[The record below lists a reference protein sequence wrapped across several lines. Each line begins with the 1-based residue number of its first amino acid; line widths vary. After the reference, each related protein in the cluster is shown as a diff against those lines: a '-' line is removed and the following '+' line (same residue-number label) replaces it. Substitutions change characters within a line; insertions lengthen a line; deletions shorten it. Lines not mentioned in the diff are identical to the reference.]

1 MEENAGRVQEQRVSC
16 TGGQIGSPKEDELPP
31 FNFPIEDKSE
41 RIIKVIGVGGG
52 GGNAVQH
59 MWEVGVKNVNFV
71 VVNTDSQVLVP
82 NKVPNK
88 IQLGDG
94 LGAGGD
100 PEVGRKKAEES
111 IEDIKAM
118 LEGGTKM
125 VFVTATMGGGTGTGA
140 APVVA
145 RIAKERGL
153 LTIGVVTI
161 PFYFEHRRKIMKA
174 LKGVEELRKNVD
186 AMLIINNERLCD
198 IYCDTPISLKDAL
211 AMADNVLKNAVKGI
225 SELITIS
232 TEGSINLDFRD
243 VETTMRNG
251 GGAIM
256 AIGRASGEHR
266 VERAIADALDSPLL
280 HGNDISR
287 AKRILFNIDASD
299 DKPIMVPEL
308 QEIDDFFDRLDPNI
322 DVIWGTAIDD
332 SLGEDAKVII
342 LATDMEEKAAEETE
356 SAEPQEKGEE
366 YYDQLIKKLY
376 KPLAKKPETKPEK
389 KPEPQPET
397 SSDDAQPP
405 LIIEP
410 VKEEE
415 PVVRQEPAADA
426 EQPKTADS
434 VLTKLGK
441 WIGQKMTDMLEEPEG

>member
-1 MEENAGRVQEQRVSC
+1 
-16 TGGQIGSPKEDELPP
+16 
-31 FNFPIEDKSE
+31 
-41 RIIKVIGVGGG
+41 
-52 GGNAVQH
+52 
-59 MWEVGVKNVNFV
+59 
-71 VVNTDSQVLVP
+71 
-82 NKVPNK
+82 
-88 IQLGDG
+88 
-94 LGAGGD
+94 
-100 PEVGRKKAEES
+100 
-111 IEDIKAM
+111 
-118 LEGGTKM
+118 
-125 VFVTATMGGGTGTGA
+125 
-140 APVVA
+140 
-145 RIAKERGL
+145 
-153 LTIGVVTI
+153 
-161 PFYFEHRRKIMKA
+161 
-174 LKGVEELRKNVD
+174 
-186 AMLIINNERLCD
+186 
-198 IYCDTPISLKDAL
+198 
-211 AMADNVLKNAVKGI
+211 
-225 SELITIS
+225 
-232 TEGSINLDFRD
+232 
-243 VETTMRNG
+243 
-251 GGAIM
+251 M

-287 AKRILFNIDASD
+287 AKRILFNIYASD

-342 LATDMEEKAAEETE
+342 LATDMEEKTAEETE
-356 SAEPQEKGEE
+356 PAEPQEKGEE

-376 KPLAKKPETKPEK
+376 KPLATKPEK
-389 KPEPQPET
+389 KPQPET

>member
-1 MEENAGRVQEQRVSC
+1 ME
-16 TGGQIGSPKEDELPP
+16 KL
-31 FNFPIEDKSE
+31 FND
-41 RIIKVIGVGGG
+41 
-52 GGNAVQH
+52 N
-59 MWEVGVKNVNFV
+59 
-71 VVNTDSQVLVP
+71 
-82 NKVPNK
+82 
-88 IQLGDG
+88 
-94 LGAGGD
+94 
-100 PEVGRKKAEES
+100 
-111 IEDIKAM
+111 
-118 LEGGTKM
+118 TKM

-287 AKRILFNIDASD
+287 AKRILFNIYASD

-376 KPLAKKPETKPEK
+376 KPLVTKPEK
-389 KPEPQPET
+389 KPEPQPDA